1 MKTLITIL
9 IMTMVINQT
18 SHAQTDKISIEQVV
32 NQFAKAGDER
42 NVAQLNNLLH
52 DDFRLVMN
60 RLFGSEKVDLL
71 GKAAYLKMM
80 EEGKLGG
87 DSRTVKILSID
98 VTQNNATAKV
108 ALKGK
113 ALTFESY
120 YQLVKNAAG
129 QWQLINDLPFATK
142 NQ

>member
-1 MKTLITIL
+1 M
-9 IMTMVINQT
+9 INLTTQ
-18 SHAQTDKISIEQVV
+18 AQTDKAAVEQLV
-32 NQFAKAGDER
+32 NQFAKAGDQR
-42 NVAQLNNLLH
+42 DVAQLKNLLH

-71 GKAAYLKMM
+71 GKEAYLKMM

-87 DSRTVKILSID
+87 DTRTVKIISID
-98 VTQNNATAKV
+98 ITQNNAAAKV

>member
-1 MKTLITIL
+1 MKTLTTIL
-9 IMTMVINQT
+9 VLMMTSTMT
-18 SHAQTDKISIEQVV
+18 KAQTDKVSIEQVI
-32 NQFAKAGDER
+32 NQFAKAGDQR
-42 NVAQLNNLLH
+42 DVAQLKNLLH

-71 GKAAYLKMM
+71 GKSAYLKMM

-98 VTQNNATAKV
+98 ITQNNAAAKV

-120 YQLVKNAAG
+120 YHLAKNATG

>member
-1 MKTLITIL
+1 MKTLTTILIL
-9 IMTMVINQT
+9 IMTSTIT
-18 SHAQTDKISIEQVV
+18 HAQADKVSIEQVV
-32 NQFAKAGDER
+32 NQFAKAGDQR
-42 NVAQLNNLLH
+42 DVVQLKNLLH
-52 DDFRLVMN
+52 DDFRLVLN
-60 RLFGSEKVDLL
+60 RLLGGEKVDLL
-71 GKAAYLKMM
+71 GKEAYLKLM

-98 VTQNNATAKV
+98 ITMNNATAKV

>member
-9 IMTMVINQT
+9 TMTMMINLTTQ
-18 SHAQTDKISIEQVV
+18 AQTDKAAVEQLI
-32 NQFAKAGDER
+32 NQFAKAGDQR
-42 NVAQLNNLLH
+42 DVAQLRKILH
-52 DDFRLVMN
+52 DDFRLAMN

-71 GKAAYLKMM
+71 DKPTYLTMM

-87 DSRTVKILSID
+87 DSRTVKILFID
-98 VTQNNATAKV
+98 ITQNNAAAKV

-129 QWQLINDLPFATK
+129 QWQLINDLPFAAK
-142 NQ
+142 N

>member
-9 IMTMVINQT
+9 TFTMMINLST
-18 SHAQTDKISIEQVV
+18 HAQTDKIAIEQLIT
-32 NQFAKAGDER
+32 QFAKAGDQR
-42 NVAQLNNLLH
+42 DAVSLKNLLH

-71 GKAAYLKMM
+71 GKSAYLKMI
-80 EEGKLGG
+80 EEGKIGG
-87 DSRTVKILSID
+87 DTRTLKILSID
-98 VTQNNATAKV
+98 ITQNNAMAKA

-120 YQLVKNAAG
+120 YQLVKNGEG

-142 NQ
+142 N